1 VGCDIHAILQRKDK
15 DGVWNTVLTNV
26 IPNRDYQLF
35 SILSGVRGDS
45 DLGPIASRLDPFNDT
60 SFVGYNTGHLNS
72 IIYNDELYCMGEHS
86 FGYITMEEL
95 GSHVKEIPQLVD
107 NPKTYKE
114 AANNFVA
121 QMERLRNEELELYED
136 SDQKRIN
143 DLYQAFQILLG
154 YDIDNYRLVFGYDS

>member
-1 VGCDIHAILQRKDK
+1 MGCDIHSALQKYDSETQSWK
-15 DGVWNTVLTNV
+15 TVLTGV

-35 SILSGVRGDS
+35 GILSGVRGDS
-45 DLGPIASRLDPFNDT
+45 DLGPLATPL
-60 SFVGYNTGHLNS
+60 GHV
-72 IIYNDELYCMGEHS
+72 DEVSGLMELGAEHS
-86 FGYITMEEL
+86 FGLLTMAEL
-95 GSHVKEIPQLVD
+95 KLHVKEMPQIVD

-136 SDQKRIN
+136 SDQQRIN

-154 YDIDNYRLVFGYDS
+154 YDIDDYRLVFGYDS